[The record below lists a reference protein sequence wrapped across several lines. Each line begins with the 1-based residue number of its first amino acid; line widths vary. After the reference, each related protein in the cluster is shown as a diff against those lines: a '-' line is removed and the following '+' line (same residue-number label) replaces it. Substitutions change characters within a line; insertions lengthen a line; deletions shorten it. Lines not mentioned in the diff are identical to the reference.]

1 MIFLKFILLGVA
13 SFLVYLPVSTWIK
26 MMLLR
31 LFEHDDISFRD
42 AAFETGQY
50 SVSLP
55 LLWILYFGYITR
67 TFAGHASGFMFVV
80 YLVVG
85 FWFGH
90 GPITTNGLMFHKADA
105 VHAVAFIGWTG
116 LLFWLIRTPGNLF
129 GLIR

>member
-1 MIFLKFILLGVA
+1 MNFLKFIVLGVV
-13 SFLVYLPVSTWIK
+13 SLFVYPPVSTFFK

-31 LFEHDDISFRD
+31 LFDDDISFRD

-50 SVSLP
+50 SVSFP

-80 YLVVG
+80 YLFVG

-90 GPITTNGLMFHKADA
+90 GPITTNGLSFSKADA
-105 VHAVAFIGWTG
+105 VHAVVFIGWTG
-116 LLFWLIRTPGNLF
+116 LLFWFIKAPGNLF